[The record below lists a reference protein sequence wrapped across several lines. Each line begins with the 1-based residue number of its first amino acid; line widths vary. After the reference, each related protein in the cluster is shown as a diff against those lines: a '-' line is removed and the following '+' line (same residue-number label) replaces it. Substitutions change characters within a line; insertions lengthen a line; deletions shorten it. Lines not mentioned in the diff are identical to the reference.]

1 MEYEVGNRQILL
13 REDDN
18 GLTYLPE
25 TTEPFTGTGVIRFK
39 SGQKKEETEYLNGLM
54 HGTGRSWY
62 EADERSG
69 NVVSLLDHGP
79 LKFTAELR
87 NGYAHGDTVR
97 YWKEGGIEYTTKIRG
112 GQPFGPSI
120 FYNKEGCKEEAIF
133 YRNGEHHYVVWYA
146 NDGVRHKAR
155 GYSEGKLGDSIMYYD
170 ELGMKDVKTLLYPGT
185 NKIKSFVWYDS
196 AGNIIHTDDEEAK
209 EAEEAIKKIS
219 RFVTM
224 AISILTAYLLGLVG
238 YYVLRF

>member
-1 MEYEVGNRQILL
+1 
-13 REDDN
+13 
-18 GLTYLPE
+18 
-25 TTEPFTGTGVIRFK
+25 
-39 SGQKKEETEYLNGLM
+39 
-54 HGTGRSWY
+54 
-62 EADERSG
+62 
-69 NVVSLLDHGP
+69 
-79 LKFTAELR
+79 
-87 NGYAHGDTVR
+87 
-97 YWKEGGIEYTTKIRG
+97 
-112 GQPFGPSI
+112 
-120 FYNKEGCKEEAIF
+120 
-133 YRNGEHHYVVWYA
+133 
-146 NDGVRHKAR
+146 
-155 GYSEGKLGDSIMYYD
+155 MYYD